1 MFSVLYQQLLVPL
14 IILTVN
20 LILDRG
26 WIRRLFTNNYDYLI
40 ILPLITRDF
49 PCIFYRLNCKLNIT
63 WKTIQDGK
71 NVRAAKVWV
80 PLLKNM
86 QNSVNFKDAGLNTA
100 TESGDWI
107 TYEIHVALI
116 TVLHVFT
123 TFFSTG
129 FLILKLECGRGF
141 CGYYYTKLNFYM

>member
-1 MFSVLYQQLLVPL
+1 MQP
-14 IILTVN
+14 
-20 LILDRG
+20 RG
-26 WIRRLFTNNYDYLI
+26 WISWLFANNYDYLN

-49 PCIFYRLNCKLNIT
+49 PCISCRLNCKLNIT

-71 NVRAAKVWV
+71 NVQAAKVWV
-80 PLLKNM
+80 PLSKNM
-86 QNSVNFKDAGLNTA
+86 QNSVNFKDAGLNTV

-116 TVLHVFT
+116 RVLHVFS

-129 FLILKLECGRGF
+129 FSIVKLECGGGF
-141 CGYYYTKLNFYM
+141 CGYYYTELYFYIYHI